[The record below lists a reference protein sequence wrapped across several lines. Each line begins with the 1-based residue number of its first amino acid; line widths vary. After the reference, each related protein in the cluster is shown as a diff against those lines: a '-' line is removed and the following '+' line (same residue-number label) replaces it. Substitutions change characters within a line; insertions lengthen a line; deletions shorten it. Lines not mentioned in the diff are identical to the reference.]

1 MQHDAVLPGDFDRF
15 VRSQRR
21 ARGGPLTRG
30 AAVAVVAALV
40 LGHIARLLAQAPAPA
55 AGAAP
60 LLAVGGDVQHPM
72 SLTSADLRA
81 MPRTTVTVSEEGR
94 EIKYEGVLVGEVL
107 KRAGAPVGRE
117 MTGQAVASYV
127 LAKATDAY
135 QVVFSLPELDP
146 AFTANDI
153 IIADTID
160 GKPLFDYQGP
170 FRIVAPHDKRGAR
183 SIRMLQSI
191 DLVRLRK

>member
-1 MQHDAVLPGDFDRF
+1 MQDDALRPVDFSRFSRRRPRPALPR
-15 VRSQRR
+15 
-21 ARGGPLTRG
+21 RG
-30 AAVAVVAALV
+30 AAALVAAALTF
-40 LGHIARLLAQAPAPA
+40 GQFARPLAQSAAPAS
-55 AGAAP
+55 GAAP
-60 LLAVGGDVQHPM
+60 VLAVGGDLQHPL
-72 SLTSADLRA
+72 SLTPADIKA
-81 MPRTTVTVSEEGR
+81 MPRTTVIVSEEGR

-107 KRAGAPVGRE
+107 KRAGAPVGRD

-127 LAKATDAY
+127 LARAKDGY

-153 IIADTID
+153 IVADTID

-170 FRIVAPHDKRGAR
+170 FRIIAPHDKRGAR
-183 SIRMLQSI
+183 SIRMVQSL